1 MSTNLDL
8 WKAVERTDPK
18 QTKAITGKPYKG
30 TSPKPYYL
38 VQKATETFGP
48 CGIGWGFQIVSER
61 VEDGSAGDK
70 VHIAHVRLWYVWQDK
85 RGEVDQQRKWREIS
99 QLKASQIAAMAASG
113 IDTSFGS
120 AADVIGDTA
129 VLGTEDVSIIAE
141 NAARETRGFQIQAQ
155 NYTNEGKAQKRAGT
169 QALITAGFNVTSTIL
184 GGANQLQGMKLPGPS
199 GSAAGGPGPAAFG
212 GSAWGAPYIRTK

>member
-1 MSTNLDL
+1 MLIAATAVSAAGAAFQGYSAYTEANYRAGVAKNNAGLAREQAAD
-8 WKAVERTDPK
+8 AVER
-18 QTKAITGKPYKG
+18 
-30 TSPKPYYL
+30 
-38 VQKATETFGP
+38 
-48 CGIGWGFQIVSER
+48 
-61 VEDGSAGDK
+61 
-70 VHIAHVRLWYVWQDK
+70 
-85 RGEVDQQRKWREIS
+85 GEVEQQRKWREIS